1 MNYDVIWSDDLFFW
15 SFVDSGVYPRN
26 SFDVVESITVWIYIS
41 QNFISF
47 CEDENSFIY
56 RFCFFQVK
64 LLCPPPRKKIASKKE
79 NKGSNQT
86 TAIDINFSSYSLPKH
101 VFLYIIRRV
110 INSERTKQGLHRKK
124 YIFIKITTYFL
135 LI

>member
-1 MNYDVIWSDDLFFW
+1 MKIHLYIVFVFFKLNYCV
-15 SFVDSGVYPRN
+15 
-26 SFDVVESITVWIYIS
+26 
-41 QNFISF
+41 
-47 CEDENSFIY
+47 
-56 RFCFFQVK
+56 
-64 LLCPPPRKKIASKKE
+64 PPPRKKIASKKE